1 MRPCWIVPFFVVA
14 LAAVVPPPV
23 SGQAR
28 AVDVRAL
35 AGLAVGLD
43 DTPPYARL
51 GGGTVTV
58 ARGPRSRMGVEVLLA
73 DLFGPYAVIEKRA
86 ALFTAIWEY
95 DFEPARRVNPYLVVG
110 AGLTRHQQR
119 IPNHEHYSDPSRPE
133 FRWVTQRGIHVHGGA
148 GLRLSISQRVFLAP
162 EVRIGLPGVRST
174 VAVGY
179 VFGP

>member
-1 MRPCWIVPFFVVA
+1 MKPCWIVPFFVVA

-51 GGGTVTV
+51 GGGTVMV
-58 ARGPRSRMGVEVLLA
+58 ARGPRSRMGLEVLLA

-95 DFEPARRVNPYLVVG
+95 DFEPGRRVNPYLVVG

-148 GLRLSISQRVFLAP
+148 GLRLSISQRMFLAP

-179 VFGP
+179 VFGS